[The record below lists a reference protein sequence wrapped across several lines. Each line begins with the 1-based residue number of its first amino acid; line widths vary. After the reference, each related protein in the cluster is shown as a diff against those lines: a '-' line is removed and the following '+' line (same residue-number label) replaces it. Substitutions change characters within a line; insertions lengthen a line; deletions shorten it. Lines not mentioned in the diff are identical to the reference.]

1 MRKVII
7 ILLLSMFLTSFI
19 PAYAQEETTDNADAE
34 VEQVLDETLPSED
47 EVGLTPDKTG
57 YGLKIAMERLRL
69 ALIFNKE
76 RRAKLALQLADKR
89 VEEAKLMANLNKLEA
104 LQRAREEH
112 RRLIQ
117 KVRTDA
123 GNLDE
128 EDVKTFETHAEL
140 ESEIETQEKEVNE
153 LENVVL
159 IRAKGLTEEQ
169 RQEFLDLV
177 ESFRNDTS
185 EIKIKFNERKEEL
198 RVKLKDKGFNE
209 TDLEEREAK
218 FLETAER
225 FASHEV
231 EQAEKMFNLASGL
244 IGKSSEKNFTIKQE
258 TLDVK
263 TKAEE
268 KLNEAKAA
276 LINKEY
282 KKTVELAREAKKLSA
297 LVIASI
303 HGLQKDLIAKR
314 LENLEKQRE
323 KLQELKEKAGEKRK
337 KIQEELEERLKS
349 RAEKAAEETESD
361 EEETSEN
368 SDDSGEDLDDTESE
382 DSGENESDSNRS
394 GSNSG
399 Y

>member
-140 ESEIETQEKEVNE
+140 ESEIETQENEVNE

-323 KLQELKEKAGEKRK
+323 KLQE
-337 KIQEELEERLKS
+337 ELEERLKS

>member
-1 MRKVII
+1 MRKVIV

-19 PAYAQEETTDNADAE
+19 PAYAQEETIDITDAE
-34 VEQVLDETLPSED
+34 VEQVLDETLPSEE

-69 ALIFNKE
+69 ALTFNKE
-76 RRAKLALQLADKR
+76 RRAKLALKLADKR
-89 VEEAKLMANLNKLEA
+89 VEEAKLMASLNKLEA

-123 GNLDE
+123 EDIDE
-128 EDVKTFETHAEL
+128 EDVETFETQAEL
-140 ESEIETQEKEVNE
+140 ESEIETQENEVNE
-153 LENVVL
+153 LENIVL

-169 RQEFLDLV
+169 RQKLLDLV

-185 EIKIKFNERKEEL
+185 EIRLKFNERKEEL
-198 RVKLKDKGFNE
+198 RIKLKEKGVNE
-209 TDLEEREAK
+209 TELEEREAK

-231 EQAEKMFNLASGL
+231 EQAEKMFTLASGL
-244 IGKSSEKNFTIKQE
+244 IDKSSGKNFTIKQE
-258 TLDVK
+258 TLNVK

-268 KLNEAKAA
+268 KLNEAKTA
-276 LINKEY
+276 LTNKEF

-303 HGLQKDLIAKR
+303 RGLQKELIANR
-314 LENLEKQRE
+314 LENLEKQKER
-323 KLQELKEKAGEKRK
+323 LLELKEKAGQKGG
-337 KIQEELEERLKS
+337 EEIRPIPISARQLEALVRL
-349 RAEKAAEETESD
+349 AEA
-361 EEETSEN
+361 SEN
-368 SDDSGEDLDDTESE
+368 SESDNSGED
-382 DSGENESDSNRS
+382 ESDSNRS
-394 GSNSG
+394 ESNSG